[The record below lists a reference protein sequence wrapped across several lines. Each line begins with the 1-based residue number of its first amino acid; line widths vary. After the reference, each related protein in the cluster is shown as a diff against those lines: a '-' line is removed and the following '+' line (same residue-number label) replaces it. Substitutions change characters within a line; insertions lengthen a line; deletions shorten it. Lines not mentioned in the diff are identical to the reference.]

1 MKIRDKTEEKAEA
14 MTLQLQYQAQTKFIK
29 WLMKEEKCDET
40 MAWAIVEGRTD
51 PLEPKYML
59 GFKLANPV
67 LDIALFKQV
76 SKKSRIQAAKNFAD
90 TLSDPER
97 EIFYSEV
104 FNEETAAQFK
114 TALKKE
120 KKKHEVK
127 YDKDG
132 YPIHTKKKGGSR

>member
-1 MKIRDKTEEKAEA
+1 MKIRDKTEEKAQEL
-14 MTLQLQYQAQTKFIK
+14 TFKLQYQAQAKYIK

-51 PLEPKYML
+51 PLEPEYML

-97 EIFYSEV
+97 EIFYSDV
-104 FNEETAAQFK
+104 FNEETATQFK

-120 KKKHEVK
+120 KKKRGVHE
-127 YDKDG
+127 
-132 YPIHTKKKGGSR
+132 

>member
-1 MKIRDKTEEKAEA
+1 MKFKIRDKTEEKAQEL
-14 MTLQLQYQAQTKFIK
+14 TTKLQYQAQVKYIK
-29 WLMKEEKCDET
+29 WLMKEEECDET

-67 LDIALFKQV
+67 LDIALFKQIY
-76 SKKSRIQAAKNFAD
+76 KKARIQAAKNFAD
-90 TLSDPER
+90 TLSDAER

-114 TALKKE
+114 SALKKE
-120 KKKHEVK
+120 KKKRGVNE
-127 YDKDG
+127 
-132 YPIHTKKKGGSR
+132 

>member
-1 MKIRDKTEEKAEA
+1 MKFKIRDKTEEKAQEL
-14 MTLQLQYQAQTKFIK
+14 TFKLQYQAQAKYIK

-51 PLEPKYML
+51 PLDPKYML

-90 TLSDPER
+90 TLSDAER

-104 FNEETAAQFK
+104 FNEKTATQFK

-120 KKKHEVK
+120 KKKRGADEVE
-127 YDKDG
+127 G
-132 YPIHTKKKGGSR
+132 I